1 MSRDISID
9 VSVYQRALNQAAYYV
24 IPDPGLL
31 QFSGHDRIAFLQR
44 QTTNDLNALT
54 PQHTLVT
61 TLTSPTARIL
71 DVLTLMGEDDTFSAL
86 TLAGRATQ
94 TTAYLQSRIFFMDKL
109 TVSDASAHFTQIEL
123 LGPQSGSTMTA
134 LGFSKLVKEDEIIST
149 EINEGIVLAF
159 NTFGSSLRLLTQ
171 IENIET
177 VLAALDTAGAEQLK
191 KDTYE
196 VLRVE
201 AGLPAPG
208 HELTEDYSPLET
220 GLMDTVSM
228 TKGCFT
234 GQEVIARQVNF
245 DKVTRR
251 LVGLRLAEMVN
262 TGTTVKSHE
271 NNQPAGIITS
281 TTASPRFGP
290 IALAVLKR
298 PFDQPGTQLIATQG
312 DNNISATVT
321 NLPFFPDS

>member
-1 MSRDISID
+1 MSRAISID

-31 QFSGHDRIAFLQR
+31 QFSGHDRVAFLQR

-86 TLAGRATQ
+86 TLPGRATQ
-94 TTAYLQSRIFFMDKL
+94 TTAYLQSRIFFMDNL
-109 TVSDASAHFTQIEL
+109 TISDASSHFAQIEL
-123 LGPQSGSTMTA
+123 LGPQSGNTMNA
-134 LGFSKLVKEDEIIST
+134 LGYNKLREEDEIIST
-149 EINEGIVLAF
+149 EINDVKVRAL
-159 NTFGSSLRLLTQ
+159 NTFGSSLRLLAP
-171 IENIET
+171 INNLET
-177 VLAALDTAGAEQLK
+177 VLAALDATGAQQLET
-191 KDTYE
+191 DTYE
-196 VLRVE
+196 ILRVE
-201 AGLPAPG
+201 AGMPAPG
-208 HELTEDYSPLET
+208 HELTDDYTPLET

-245 DKVTRR
+245 DKVTKR

-262 TGTTVKSHE
+262 AGTTVQSLE
-271 NNQPAGIITS
+271 NNQAAGIITS
-281 TTASPRFGP
+281 STASPRFGP

-312 DNNISATVT
+312 ANNISVTVS
-321 NLPFFPDS
+321 NLPFFSDS